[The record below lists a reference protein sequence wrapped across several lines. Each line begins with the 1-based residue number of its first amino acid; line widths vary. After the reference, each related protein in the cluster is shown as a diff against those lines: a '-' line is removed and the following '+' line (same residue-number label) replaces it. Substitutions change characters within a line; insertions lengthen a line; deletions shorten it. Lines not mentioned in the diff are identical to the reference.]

1 MFNIFKADKAK
12 IYRDLLKKSV
22 KNGGT
27 LRTSDVQKYS
37 HSNIVKSYLNKMSE
51 NGVLTINVADA
62 ANIEYMFPAVHHS
75 YKPYKPANLEDFFQT
90 LSEKGYHSEDGQ
102 MFLSEIIFAFDM
114 ELSDIIEALE
124 MYCENEWATKNI
136 SKSGNTYL
144 MFDKE
149 IMEKQ

>member
-1 MFNIFKADKAK
+1 MFDFFKTDEAK
-12 IYRDLLKKSV
+12 IYRDLLKNSV
-22 KNGGT
+22 KKGGV
-27 LRTSDVQKYS
+27 LRSSDISRFS
-37 HSNIVKSYLNKMSE
+37 HSDIVRSYLNKMSE

-62 ANIEYMFPAVHHS
+62 ANIEYMFPSVPHS
-75 YKPYKPANLEDFFQT
+75 YKPYKPANLDEFFHA

-102 MFLSEIIFAFDM
+102 VFLSEIIFAFDM

-124 MYCENEWATKNI
+124 MYCENEWVTKNI

-149 IMEKQ
+149 VME